1 MVWKIILSFYI
12 PHYSYYSNNGCVP
25 VSNWTQAPKTL
36 SCWDILT
43 EVESV
48 IENDFTIILQQIL
61 HCVFGAN
68 CIRDAPLDFQGG
80 GSRKF
85 ELRVNFFPL
94 HSYGGNFFSFNN
106 LGGNFF
112 FFFYYI
118 GLTSIAPF
126 SILMTILQG
135 FCKSLY
141 YIPGL
146 YII

>member
-80 GSRKF
+80 GEQEVWVKGEF
-85 ELRVNFFPL
+85 FFPFTAMGAIFFPL
-94 HSYGGNFFSFNN
+94 TISGGI
-106 LGGNFF
+106 F